1 MHKKIETLGAPP
13 AKGDFSQG
21 IMAGNMVFTTGQINL
36 TPDAT
41 LLTGTIEEE
50 THQVMKNLEQILS
63 AAGTSFRDV
72 VKTTLYLTDLT
83 VYDRVKKVYA
93 EYVSDP
99 APARET
105 VGVASLPLG
114 ARIQISMVAVKS

>member
-1 MHKKIETLGAPP
+1 MHKKIETADAPP

-21 IMAGNMVFTTGQINL
+21 IVAGDVIFTTGQISL
-36 TPDAT
+36 RPDAT

-50 THQVMKNLEQILS
+50 THQVMKNLGNILS
-63 AAGTSFRDV
+63 AAGVSFRDV
-72 VKTTLYLTDLT
+72 VKTTLYLVDLE
-83 VYDRVKKVYA
+83 VYDRVKKVYG

-105 VGVASLPLG
+105 IGVASLPQG
-114 ARIQISMVAVKS
+114 AKIQISMVAIKQ